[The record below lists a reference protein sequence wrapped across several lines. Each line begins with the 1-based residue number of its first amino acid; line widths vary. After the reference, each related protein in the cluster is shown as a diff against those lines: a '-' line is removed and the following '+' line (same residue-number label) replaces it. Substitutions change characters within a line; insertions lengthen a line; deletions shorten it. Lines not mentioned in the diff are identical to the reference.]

1 MALTNAEVAY
11 QLIKEKIITIE
22 MPPGSLIQESQL
34 MEQLNLGRTPIREAL
49 KLLEADELVVAAPHR
64 GTFVAE
70 VQITDL
76 QQIYE
81 IRRYLEGL
89 CVRLAAER
97 ATPEQIAEMENFCQ
111 QMTQPETL
119 ETRTLILM
127 DRYFHNL
134 LAKAANNRFITGEIE
149 HFYNLSLRLWHL
161 SLPKIKAV
169 DLDTN
174 RHFLILQAI
183 KDRSPDCAE
192 ALMRQHIQ
200 HFQETIRSVL

>member
-1 MALTNAEVAY
+1 MALTNAEIAY
-11 QLIKEKIITIE
+11 QLIKEKIITVE
-22 MPPGSLIQESQL
+22 MPPGSLIQEGQL
-34 MEQLNLGRTPIREAL
+34 MEQLSLGRTPIREAL
-49 KLLEADELVVAAPHR
+49 KQLEADKLVVSAPHR
-64 GTFVAE
+64 GIFVAE
-70 VQITDL
+70 VLITDL

-89 CVRLAAER
+89 CARLAAER
-97 ATPEQIAEMENFCQ
+97 ATTEQIANMENFCQ
-111 QMTQPETL
+111 QMAQPETL

-134 LAKAANNRFITGEIE
+134 LAKAANNRFIIGEIE

-161 SLPKIKAV
+161 SLPKIKPI

-183 KDRSPDCAE
+183 KDRSADRAE
-192 ALMRQHIQ
+192 ELMRQHIQ

>member
-1 MALTNAEVAY
+1 MALTNAEIAY
-11 QLIKEKIITIE
+11 QLLKEKIITVE
-22 MPPGSLIQESQL
+22 MLPGSLIQESQL

-49 KLLEADELVVAAPHR
+49 KQLETDRLVVTAPHR

-89 CVRLAAER
+89 CARLAAER
-97 ATPEQIAEMENFCQ
+97 ATPEQITEMENFCQ
-111 QMTQPETL
+111 QMAQPETL

-134 LAKAANNRFITGEIE
+134 LAKAANNRFIIGEIE

-161 SLPKIKAV
+161 SLPKVKSI

-183 KDRSPDCAE
+183 KDRSADCAE
-192 ALMRQHIQ
+192 ELMRQHIQ
-200 HFQETIRSVL
+200 HFQETIRSTL